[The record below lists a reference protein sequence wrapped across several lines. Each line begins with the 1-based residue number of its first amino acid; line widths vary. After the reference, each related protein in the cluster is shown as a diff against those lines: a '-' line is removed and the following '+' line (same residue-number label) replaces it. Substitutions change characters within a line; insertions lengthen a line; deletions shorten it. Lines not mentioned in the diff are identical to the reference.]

1 MKRKTYNYTPT
12 KSWGG
17 GTGPNRENF
26 NGTKADFNAYLKAW
40 DDFNAKVEKLTGLT
54 VTGYDP
60 GLNLTEFKDGKW
72 VEGSTIQIPAWF
84 AQRLIEKFE
93 KCTTH

>member
-1 MKRKTYNYTPT
+1 MAKKTYNYTPT

-26 NGTKADFNAYLKAW
+26 NGTKKDFNAYLKAW
-40 DDFNAKVEKLTGLT
+40 DEFNAAIEKLTGMT

-60 GLNLTEFKDGKW
+60 GINLTEIKDGKW
-72 VEGSTIQIPAWF
+72 IASLQLPAWF
-84 AQRLIEKFE
+84 AKRLIDKFE
-93 KCTTH
+93 KCTTP